1 MDKFERA
8 EMFSKIFDELDI
20 DNQIDDDFDV
30 VIEANNFRVFFI
42 IPTEEDDYYSFVW
55 PRLFSPSS
63 YKEHARALHA
73 CNMVNARIKVCKAF
87 ISNGHVR
94 LAAELYIIEPEALK
108 RLAGRLIQTLS
119 AAAIIFAQNMQETS
133 QST

>member
-1 MDKFERA
+1 MSEAHIWTSLSA

-55 PRLFSPSS
+55 PRLFFPPHTKST
-63 YKEHARALHA
+63 
-73 CNMVNARIKVCKAF
+73 
-87 ISNGHVR
+87 
-94 LAAELYIIEPEALK
+94 PERFMPA
-108 RLAGRLIQTLS
+108 TW
-119 AAAIIFAQNMQETS
+119 
-133 QST
+133 STHG